1 VILLFARHALTVL
14 ALSGLLCGAVCV
26 VLFRRLANL
35 SSLRQTLR
43 RITAHLLEMYI
54 YLDDPVIV
62 FRAQRHLLAANA
74 HLLRA
79 VLLPVLILAPLVFLT
94 TESLAAAYSRA
105 PLSPGQTALLT
116 LAWNGPHGEQRPTL
130 HSPSCL
136 AVETPGVRALR
147 TAEVVW
153 RVRAL
158 APCAANLEF
167 TNANLTTYS
176 PVAVSEGLA
185 PGHLHSGPFA
195 RLLDPL
201 HTPIPDPNIASI
213 NTTYPLAQIHGLR
226 WFSWFTLFYLLGAAL
241 VLVKGRLRQT
251 ALVAALLLTVPVRAA
266 APQTPVI
273 LISIDT
279 LRADHLSAYGYTRIH
294 TPSIDSFAGT
304 LFENALCQLPL
315 TLPSHTSL
323 FTSTY
328 PFQNG
333 VEENAVR
340 VPDGLTT
347 LASILHAHGYRT
359 AAFIGSAMLGRQFHL
374 DTGFD
379 LYDSPFEAAAADN
392 PASLRVRRDGAL
404 VLRSA
409 LQWLNSQNGAPILAF
424 IHLFDL
430 HTPYPSGRMEP
441 ETAAYDRQLLYI
453 DHLAGLLRTALSR
466 DGLWRRSIVVLL
478 GDHGEGL
485 GDHGEL
491 SHGYFIYRSTVRV
504 PLLIHWPET
513 APSYPARIAAP
524 VGLIDVAPT
533 LLAALGLPTPK
544 TFQGHDVLS
553 SQTPTPVYTESVY
566 ARDQFHWAP
575 LRSLDAGNLH
585 YIEAPKPEL
594 YDLTRDPSE
603 IHNLAALRRNDV
615 DRLRAQLTQ
624 LLSTARRTS
633 VLAPSSA
640 SGNRALLESLGY
652 LSGAG
657 SSARPSNI
665 DPKDRLAEYNLF
677 EQALGQMYSGRLR
690 QAIAG
695 FQAILAKDPANVP
708 ALGDLGECYSRAGRP
723 VGAARA
729 WQTALHDDPRYAP
742 AAEALGELYLKEKNY
757 PKARESFEKL
767 AELDGHSYVAEYG
780 LALADL
786 HLGLTAEARTHL
798 ANACRLA
805 PAHRAACE
813 AQLRALGAAR

>member
-1 VILLFARHALTVL
+1 MSLLFSRHAFLVL
-14 ALSGLLCGAVCV
+14 ALSGLLCGALCV
-26 VLFRRLANL
+26 VLFRRLADL
-35 SSLRQTLR
+35 ASLRLTLR
-43 RITAHLLEMYI
+43 RITAHLLEMHV

-79 VLLPVLILAPLVFLT
+79 ILLPILILTPLVFLT
-94 TESLAAAYSRA
+94 TEALAAAYSHA
-105 PLSPGQTALLT
+105 PLSPGQTAFLT
-116 LAWNGPHGEQRPTL
+116 LAWNGPHGEQRPSL
-130 HSPSCL
+130 RPPSCL
-136 AVETPGVRALR
+136 TIETPGIRALR

-158 APCAANLEF
+158 AHCAANLEF
-167 TNANLTTYS
+167 TNAGLVTYS

-185 PGHLHSGPFA
+185 TRRLRGGPFA

-201 HTPIPDPNIASI
+201 HAPIPDPNIAFVD
-213 NTTYPLAQIHGLR
+213 TTYPRARIHGLR
-226 WFSWFTLFYLLGAAL
+226 WFSWFTLFYLAGA
-241 VLVKGRLRQT
+241 VLPLIPRPRHT
-251 ALVAALLLTVPVRAA
+251 ALIAALLLTLPARAA

-294 TPSIDSFAGT
+294 TPAIDSFAGT
-304 LFENALCQLPL
+304 LFENALCQIPL
-315 TLPSHTSL
+315 TLPSHTTL

-340 VPDGLTT
+340 VPGGLTA
-347 LASILHAHGYRT
+347 LASILQAHGYRT

-379 LYDSPFEAAAADN
+379 LYDSPFESAATAN

-409 LQWLNSQNGAPILAF
+409 LQWLNSQQNAPVFAF

-441 ETAAYDRQLLYI
+441 ETAAYDRQLLYL
-453 DHLAGLLRTALSR
+453 DHLTGLLRAALVR
-466 DGLWRRSIVVLL
+466 DGLWRRSIVILL

-491 SHGYFIYRSTVRV
+491 SHGYFIYASTVRV
-504 PLLIHWPET
+504 PLLIHWPEG
-513 APSYPARIAAP
+513 APSHPARITAP

-533 LLAALGLPTPK
+533 LLAALGLPSPI
-544 TFQGHDVLS
+544 TFQGRDVLS
-553 SQTPTPVYTESVY
+553 SRTIAPVYTESVY

-575 LRSLDAGNLH
+575 LRSLDVGNLR

-603 IHNLAALRRNDV
+603 THNLAALRRNDV

-624 LLSTARRTS
+624 LLSTARRAA
-633 VLAPSSA
+633 VLAPSA
-640 SGNRALLESLGY
+640 DNRALLESLGY

-657 SSARPSNI
+657 AAARPSNI
-665 DPKDRLAEYNLF
+665 DPKDRLAEYNRF

-690 QAIAG
+690 EAAAN
-695 FQAILAKDPANVP
+695 FEAILTKDPENVP
-708 ALGDLGECYSRAGRP
+708 ARGDLGECYSRAGRL
-723 VGAARA
+723 AAAALA

-742 AAEALGELYLKEKNY
+742 AAEALGELYLKQKNY
-757 PKARESFEKL
+757 PKARQAFEKL
-767 AELDGHSYVAEYG
+767 TELDGHSYVAEYG

-786 HLGLTAEARTHL
+786 HLGLTAEARLHL
-798 ANACRLA
+798 TNACRLA

-813 AQLRALGAAR
+813 SQLRALDAQH

>member
-1 VILLFARHALTVL
+1 MTLLFARHALTVL
-14 ALSGLLCGAVCV
+14 ALSGLLCGALCV
-26 VLFRRLANL
+26 ALFRRLADFA
-35 SSLRQTLR
+35 SLRQALR
-43 RITAHLLEMYI
+43 RILAHLLEMHV
-54 YLDDPVIV
+54 YLDDPIIV
-62 FRAQRHLLAANA
+62 FRAQRKLLADNA
-74 HLLRA
+74 RLLRA
-79 VLLPVLILAPLVFLT
+79 ILLPVLILAPFVFFT
-94 TESLAAAYSRA
+94 SESLAAAYSRA

-130 HSPSCL
+130 HPPSCV

-153 RVRAL
+153 RIRAL
-158 APCAANLEF
+158 APCAATLELA
-167 TNANLTTYS
+167 NADRLTYS
-176 PVAVSEGLA
+176 PIAVSEGLA
-185 PGHLHSGPFA
+185 THRLRSGPFA

-201 HTPIPDPNIASI
+201 NRPISDPNIAFI
-213 NTTYPLAQIHGLR
+213 ETTYPLARFYGLR
-226 WFSWFTLFYLLGAAL
+226 WFSWFTLFYLAGAVLLALPRSRHAAL
-241 VLVKGRLRQT
+241 
-251 ALVAALLLTVPVRAA
+251 AAALLLSGPARAA

-294 TPSIDSFAGT
+294 TPAIDSFAGT
-304 LFENALCQLPL
+304 LFENALCQIPL

-347 LASILHAHGYRT
+347 LASVLHSHGYRT

-379 LYDSPFEAAAADN
+379 RYDSPFESAATAN
-392 PASLRVRRDGAL
+392 PASLHVRRDGAL

-409 LQWLNSQNGAPILAF
+409 LQWLNSQQGAPVFAF

-441 ETAAYDRQLLYI
+441 ESAAYDRQLLYI
-453 DHLAGLLRTALSR
+453 DHLAGLLRAALVR
-466 DGLWRRSIVVLL
+466 DGLWRHSIVVLL

-491 SHGYFIYRSTVRV
+491 SHGYFIYSSTVRV
-504 PLLIHWPET
+504 PLLIHWPED
-513 APSYPARIAAP
+513 APSHPARVAAP
-524 VGLIDVAPT
+524 AGLIDVAPT
-533 LLAALGLPTPK
+533 LLAALGLPSPK

-553 SQTPTPVYTESVY
+553 SRTPAPVYTESVY

-575 LRSLDAGNLH
+575 LRSLDVANLR

-603 IHNLAALRRNDV
+603 AHNLAALRRNDV

-624 LLSTARRTS
+624 LLSTARHAA
-633 VLAPSSA
+633 VLPPSA
-640 SGNRALLESLGY
+640 AADNRALLESLGY

-665 DPKDRLAEYNLF
+665 DPKDRLAEYNRF

-690 QAIAG
+690 EAAANFEG
-695 FQAILAKDPANVP
+695 ILTKDPENVP
-708 ALGDLGECYSRAGRP
+708 ARGDLGECYSRAGRP
-723 VGAARA
+723 ADAARQ
-729 WQTALHDDPRYAP
+729 WQIALHDDPRFAP

-757 PKARESFEKL
+757 PKAREAFEKL
-767 AELDGHSYVAEYG
+767 TELDGHSYVAEYG

-786 HLGLTAEARTHL
+786 HLGLTNEARLHL
-798 ANACRLA
+798 TAACRLA
-805 PAHRAACE
+805 PTHRAACE
-813 AQLRALGAAR
+813 AELRSLAGQP

>member
-1 VILLFARHALTVL
+1 MTELFARNALLVL
-14 ALSGLLCGAVCV
+14 ALSGLLSGAISAAV
-26 VLFRRLANL
+26 FRRLADL
-35 SSLRQTLR
+35 ALLRQTLR
-43 RITAHLLEMYI
+43 RITAHLLEMHL

-62 FRAQRHLLAANA
+62 FRAQRHLLAANV

-79 VLLPVLILAPLVFLT
+79 VLLPVLILAPFVFLT

-130 HSPSCL
+130 HAPPCL
-136 AVETPGVRALR
+136 AIETPGVRALR

-153 RVRAL
+153 RLRAL
-158 APCAANLEF
+158 APCAADLEF
-167 TNANLTTYS
+167 TRANLTTYS
-176 PVAVSEGLA
+176 PIAISEGLA
-185 PGHLHSGPFA
+185 ARHIRSGPFA

-201 HTPIPDPNIASI
+201 RVPISDPDIASLE
-213 NTTYPLAQIHGLR
+213 TTYPLARIHGLR
-226 WFSWFTLFYLLGAAL
+226 WFSWFTLFYLAGAAL
-241 VLVKGRLRQT
+241 PLIPRPRHT
-251 ALVAALLLTVPVRAA
+251 ALIAALLLSVPARAA

-294 TPSIDSFAGT
+294 TPAIDSFAGT
-304 LFENALCQLPL
+304 LFQNALCQIPL

-347 LASILHAHGYRT
+347 LASILHAHGYHT

-379 LYDSPFEAAAADN
+379 LYDSPFESAATDN
-392 PASLRVRRDGAL
+392 PTSMHVRRDGAL

-409 LQWLNSQNGAPILAF
+409 LQWLNSQQDAPVFAF

-441 ETAAYDRQLLYI
+441 ESAAYDRQLLYI
-453 DHLAGLLRTALSR
+453 DHLTGLLRAALVR

-504 PLLIHWPET
+504 PLLIHWPEG
-513 APSYPARIAAP
+513 APSRPARIAAP
-524 VGLIDVAPT
+524 AGLIDVAPT
-533 LLAALGLPTPK
+533 IFAALGLPSPK

-553 SQTPTPVYTESVY
+553 PKTATPVYAESVY

-575 LRSLDAGNLH
+575 LRSLEVANLR

-603 IHNLAALRRNDV
+603 THNLAPNRHNDV

-624 LLSTARRTS
+624 LLSTVRRAAILT
-633 VLAPSSA
+633 PSA
-640 SGNRALLESLGY
+640 ANGNRAILESLGY

-665 DPKDRLAEYNLF
+665 DPKDRLAEYNRF
-677 EQALGQMYSGRLR
+677 EQALGQMYSGRLHE
-690 QAIAG
+690 AAAN
-695 FQAILAKDPANVP
+695 FEAILTKDPENVP
-708 ALGDLGECYSRAGRP
+708 ARGDLGECYSRAGRP
-723 VGAARA
+723 AGAARE

-767 AELDGHSYVAEYG
+767 TELDGHSYVAEYG

-786 HLGLTAEARTHL
+786 HLGLTAEARLHL
-798 ANACRLA
+798 AAACRLA

-813 AQLRALGAAR
+813 SQLRALDAQH